1 MYERA
6 KHSTLLKVSFF
17 ESLCHT
23 GLLCGKNR
31 EVRLRKKVLS
41 RFDESLDI
49 RSFVSVRTNLA
60 IMMNL
65 LLKKEQLLLFKLN
78 RSHTISHQPKK
89 VEESDSD
96 AIS

>member
-1 MYERA
+1 MYEGTRL
-6 KHSTLLKVSFF
+6 STLLKVPFF
-17 ESLCHT
+17 ESLCHC

-31 EVRLRKKVLS
+31 EMRLREKVAN
-41 RFDESLDI
+41 RFDDSLDI

-60 IMMNL
+60 ILMSL

-89 VEESDSD
+89 EDSG
-96 AIS
+96 ATS